1 MLDEYVSRDTIAQV
15 FLLNPADIKVGQ
27 RLRGISD
34 REAFVKLKNSIAVLG
49 VKVPI
54 SVRRIGDDWH
64 LVVGQN
70 RLDACRELGIANI
83 PAREETGSDD
93 DARIWEIAENLHRIE
108 LTVLERAHHE
118 AEWARLFQ
126 LGTRAAARDLGVPVT
141 AVHRSL
147 KIDSLSWEAK
157 AAAITHELDDNQS
170 ALEEAAEKTTWEE
183 QVEVLKRRA
192 EKAEAAKRAR
202 ASKPRK
208 PNPETAPQPEPTPE
222 SDEPADDVESKPT
235 CATAKQ
241 RPMPE
246 HLRPICTALWKLKKR
261 DRSYIWYF
269 LISNWRRDRAP
280 EPQRN
285 RSPSTSERLLPII
298 RRRRNLPKIS
308 TDTAKRSRCAPGMWS
323 GLNSYMRPVPER
335 KTWLLR
341 VAQPQ
346 QLGNDWRC

>member
-1 MLDEYVSRDTIAQV
+1 
-15 FLLNPADIKVGQ
+15 
-27 RLRGISD
+27 
-34 REAFVKLKNSIAVLG
+34 
-49 VKVPI
+49 
-54 SVRRIGDDWH
+54 
-64 LVVGQN
+64 
-70 RLDACRELGIANI
+70 
-83 PAREETGSDD
+83 
-93 DARIWEIAENLHRIE
+93 
-108 LTVLERAHHE
+108 VLERAHHE

-170 ALEEAAEKTTWEE
+170 ALEDAAEKTTWEE

-192 EKAEAAKRAR
+192 EKAVAAKRAR

-280 EPQRN
+280 EPQPEPESVDVRKAPTDHS
-285 RSPSTSERLLPII
+285 SPPESAEDFDRYRKAIALRAGYVVGLEQLYAPGAGTKDLVAACRAASAAWERLAVLMEQDRDPS
-298 RRRRNLPKIS
+298 RRATGGRR
-308 TDTAKRSRCAPGMWS
+308 A
-323 GLNSYMRPVPER
+323 
-335 KTWLLR
+335 
-341 VAQPQ
+341 
-346 QLGNDWRC
+346 